1 MSNEQAQNET
11 DFGYRDIPR
20 HEKQARVKGVFDSVA
35 SSYDIMND
43 LMSLGAHRM
52 WKRRMVQ
59 ELRPFA
65 GAKLL
70 DLAGGTGDISFRFLD
85 SAKKSGVEA
94 HATITDINEE
104 MLKEGRK
111 RALDSNRLKGIDWHV
126 VNAEEIPFPD
136 NSFDYVTI
144 SFGIRNVTDRD
155 KALREITR
163 VLKPGGKFVCMEF
176 SHVDNAVFK
185 KLYDA
190 YSFKVIP
197 AVGEWVAKDRD
208 AYQYLVESIRRFPTR
223 QQFAGMMQKAGLV
236 RVKFAILSQGAVAI
250 HTGWKV

>member
-1 MSNEQAQNET
+1 MTKEQT

-20 HEKQARVKGVFDSVA
+20 QEKQARVKGVFDSVA

-52 WKRRMVQ
+52 WKRRMVA
-59 ELRPFA
+59 ELRPFD

-85 SAKKSGVEA
+85 AAKKQGVA
-94 HATITDINEE
+94 VHATITDINES
-104 MLKEGRK
+104 MLEEGRK
-111 RALDSNRLKGIDWHV
+111 RAIDGNRLAGIEWKA

-136 NSFDYVTI
+136 NSFDYITI

-155 KALREITR
+155 KALREIHR

-176 SHVDNAVFK
+176 SHVDNAVLK

-197 AVGEWVAKDRD
+197 QVGEWVAKDRD
-208 AYQYLVESIRRFPTR
+208 SYQYLVESIRRFPSR
-223 QQFAGMMQKAGLV
+223 NQFAGMMTRAGLA
-236 RVKFAILSQGAVAI
+236 RVKFQVLSAGSVAI
-250 HTGWKV
+250 HTGWKI